1 MSRPR
6 PQRRLPH
13 RAAFRTAVPV
23 ACWAVLVATA
33 AACSGPGQE
42 EGRPLPPLPGNPAP
56 AWEGRTLEGETLAL
70 ADLRGDVVVLNVWAT
85 WCAPCLREMPGLD
98 ALSRHF
104 EGQGLRVLG
113 VSVDRGSAQP
123 DVESFSRDL
132 GISFTILLDPDQ
144 RVMNRF
150 RTLGVPETFLI
161 GRDGVIA
168 HRWIGEF
175 DPMDPGVLAR
185 VEALLAE
192 AHPAG

>member
-1 MSRPR
+1 MMRLRP
-6 PQRRLPH
+6 PL
-13 RAAFRTAVPV
+13 RA
-23 ACWAVLVATA
+23 ACWAVLIVTA
-33 AACSGPGQE
+33 AACSGPGQD

-56 AWEGRTLEGETLAL
+56 VWEGLTLEGETVAL
-70 ADLRGDVVVLNVWAT
+70 ADLRGEVVVLNIWAT

-113 VSVDRGSAQP
+113 ASVDRGSARP
-123 DVESFSRDL
+123 EVESFAQEL

-144 RVMNRF
+144 RIMNRF

-175 DPMDPGVLAR
+175 DPMDPAVLAR
-185 VEALLAE
+185 VGALLAE
-192 AHPAG
+192 ARPAS

>member
-1 MSRPR
+1 MM
-6 PQRRLPH
+6 RLH
-13 RAAFRTAVPV
+13 RAAS
-23 ACWAVLVATA
+23 WAILVVTA
-33 AACSGPGQE
+33 AACSGQD

-56 AWEGRTLEGETLAL
+56 VWEGLTLEGETVAL
-70 ADLRGDVVVLNVWAT
+70 ADLRGEVVVLNIWAT

-104 EGQGLRVLG
+104 EGQGLHVLG
-113 VSVDRGSAQP
+113 ASVDRGSARP
-123 DVESFSRDL
+123 EVESFTREL

-175 DPMDPGVLAR
+175 DPMDPTVLAR

-192 AHPAG
+192 AYPAS